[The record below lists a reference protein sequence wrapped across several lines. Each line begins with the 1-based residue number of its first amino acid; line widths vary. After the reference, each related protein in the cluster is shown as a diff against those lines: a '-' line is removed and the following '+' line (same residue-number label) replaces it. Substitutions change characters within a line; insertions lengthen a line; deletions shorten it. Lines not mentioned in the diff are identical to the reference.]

1 MPIDEIET
9 AYYLRLS
16 ADDRPGVL
24 AEITRI
30 LGDLEISIEAFVQKE
45 PREGMDKAEIILL
58 TNRVQEGAM
67 MKAINQIESLKSVA
81 DEVTRIRVESLG

>member
-1 MPIDEIET
+1 MPIEEIEP
-9 AYYLRLS
+9 AYYLRLT

-58 TNRVQEGAM
+58 TNRVKEGAM
-67 MKAINQIESLKSVA
+67 MQALEQIESLNSVA
-81 DEVTRIRVESLG
+81 DKVTRIRVETLG